1 MQINEKKKPLD
12 TARAITGNFLA
23 KTSCRF
29 WALNDKW
36 GVPKG
41 RAVEVVLDVIVA
53 VVWDRGPSSV
63 LIVNHI
69 DDISKMFPELT
80 PSMKGSWTGLKEDVG
95 ALKLPSTAKETSKK

>member
-1 MQINEKKKPLD
+1 MTEKKLD
-12 TARAITGNFLA
+12 KARAITDAFLE

-36 GVPKG
+36 GNPKG

-53 VVWDRGPSSV
+53 VVWERGPSSV
-63 LIVNHI
+63 IIVNHI
-69 DDISKMFPELT
+69 DDLSKMFPELT

-95 ALKLPSTAKETSKK
+95 ALKLPSISKEKKK